1 MSARDYSAIAAA
13 LGESIR
19 PGATFEERMRAVV
32 DGLWAALSQQRV
44 SWCGFY
50 LPGESQ
56 DELVLGPRRDRPAC
70 SPIGLGGVCGRA
82 WRERR
87 PVVVRDVAQLGA
99 AYVACDP
106 RDRAEVVIPLL
117 DEAGRP
123 RAVLDLDSH
132 ELAAFDG
139 SDVEGLR
146 SVLAA
151 AGL

>member
-1 MSARDYSAIAAA
+1 MSARDYAAVSAA
-13 LGESIR
+13 LGKST
-19 PGATFEERMRAVV
+19 GAGFEERMRAVV
-32 DGLWAALSQQRV
+32 DGLWAAFSGQGV

-56 DELVLGPRRDRPAC
+56 DELVLGPRRDQPAC

-82 WRERR
+82 WRERHA
-87 PVVVRDVAQLGA
+87 VIVRDVAELGE

-106 RDRAEVVIPLL
+106 RDRSEVVVPLL
-117 DEAGRP
+117 DEAGGV

-132 ELAAFDG
+132 ELAAFDD